1 MARKPNYRFERL
13 ERQRKKADRKA
24 AKLEAKR
31 DAKGDAGDFPGTSA
45 DETRETVPAVDVD
58 VNKDPQTD
66 D

>member
-13 ERQRKKADRKA
+13 ERQRKKADKKA

-45 DETRETVPAVDVD
+45 QKAREAVPAVDVD
-58 VNKDPQTD
+58 VNKGPQAD